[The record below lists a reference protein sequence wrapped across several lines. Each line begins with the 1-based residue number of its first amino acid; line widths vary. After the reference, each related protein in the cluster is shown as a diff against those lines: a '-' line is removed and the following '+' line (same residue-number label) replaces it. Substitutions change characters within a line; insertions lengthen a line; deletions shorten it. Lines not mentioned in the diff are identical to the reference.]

1 MSRLIP
7 AAERIKKARAL
18 IQKAR
23 DLPIPPLLG
32 RNDFSYIAQVKAYL
46 QDARDLVKFI
56 PKTPSATAE
65 VKAEVAKIFQEA
77 DRANQEIL
85 HLNTPSDQL

>member
-7 AAERIKKARAL
+7 AVERIQRAREL
-18 IQKAR
+18 IQQAR
-23 DLPIPPLLG
+23 DLPLPAEG
-32 RNDFSYIAQVKAYL
+32 GKYNFSYIAGVKALL

-65 VKAEVAKIFQEA
+65 MKAQVSEIFQEA

-85 HLNTPSDQL
+85 H

>member
-7 AAERIKKARAL
+7 AVERIQRARLL

-23 DLPIPPLLG
+23 DLPVPAEG
-32 RNDFSYIAQVKAYL
+32 GKYGFSYIAQVKALL

-65 VKAEVAKIFQEA
+65 IKEQVSQILQEA
-77 DRANQEIL
+77 DQANQDIL
-85 HLNTPSDQL
+85 H

>member
-7 AAERIKKARAL
+7 AAERILRARQL

-23 DLPIPPLLG
+23 DLPIPPASEG
-32 RNDFSYIAQVKAYL
+32 GSYNFSYVAQVKATL
-46 QDARDLVKFI
+46 QDARDLIKFI
-56 PKTPSATAE
+56 PKTPSASAE
-65 VKAEVAKIFQEA
+65 MKAQVSQILQEA

-85 HLNTPSDQL
+85 HPGKG

>member
-1 MSRLIP
+1 MSHFIP
-7 AAERIKKARAL
+7 AAERIQRARLL

-23 DLPIPPLLG
+23 DLPMPVQG
-32 RNDFSYIAQVKAYL
+32 GKYDFSYIAQVKAFL

-65 VKAEVAKIFQEA
+65 IKEQVSKLFLEA
-77 DRANQEIL
+77 DQADREIL
-85 HLNTPSDQL
+85 HQSPR

>member
-7 AAERIKKARAL
+7 AAERIQRARAL

-23 DLPIPPLLG
+23 DLPVPVILG

-65 VKAEVAKIFQEA
+65 IKAEVAKIFEEA

-85 HLNTPSDQL
+85 H